1 MFITKFQCMSKK
13 KLPLSLLMI
22 SGAVGK
28 SFVIRHYKFGT
39 FMSKYPD
46 MTKIVASKEQRKCR
60 NLFKEAVAWAK
71 TVIADADRK
80 KEWQKRLKKSKRVYH
95 AAIKQFMLRENKK
108 LQQAEQIQS
117 ISLAMTSHAVNQP
130 SIPFMYKRL
139 PEIKFLSANITGILN
154 MQKMTL
160 FETG

>member
-1 MFITKFQCMSKK
+1 MFITKTLCMSKK

-80 KEWQKRLKKSKRVYH
+80 KEWQKRLKKTKRVYH
-95 AAIKQFMLRENKK
+95 AAIKEFMLREQKK
-108 LQQAEQIQS
+108 LAQAEQTQS
-117 ISLAMTSHAVNQP
+117 ISQVKSIPAAILPAV
-130 SIPFMYKRL
+130 PFMYKR
-139 PEIKFLSANITGILN
+139 I
-154 MQKMTL
+154 
-160 FETG
+160 